1 MHIDHQ
7 SVVVDNEADVELK
20 ILVPLM
26 QGANYLA
33 IPNQAIKAKNYLEP
47 TPFNRKAGKTSGG
60 FPDFSVWFRSF
71 PCLIVEAKP
80 PEVAVE
86 TGYHEALMYAAYLN
100 ANYPTGINP
109 ARFVLATNGI
119 DIQAGNWDCQPI
131 VNGKVS
137 DLRPQTALMV
147 QLQKQCG
154 RYVLEDHARACLQAS
169 SAKRF
174 IPPYNLAGG
183 SAILRA
189 TVSPNPFA
197 AELAPLLQ
205 RYFSS
210 SQQASMKE
218 IVERAYVSSDEV
230 TEYDKILESLL
241 KERTTVRDGSTIR
254 QLNPERSGEEV
265 LANEIETRLGLES
278 ELRRTGH
285 LQIIQ
290 GGVGSGKSL
299 FMERYKQQLQ
309 PEAAKARTKWATVDF
324 IGSQLRIG
332 GAEEWLCNTF
342 IQSFQIE
349 NPDID
354 LTNLNV
360 LRGIFSRKIQ
370 SRRAAYSML
379 EAVST
384 AEAEVQRAKD
394 LIEWQD
400 KPDVMAR
407 GIAEYVIGS
416 RNEALVV
423 VMDNV
428 DQLNLDDQL
437 SAFRLTLW
445 FLEQTHAFI
454 ILQMRDETYERY
466 KDKPPLDT
474 FRTGVVFHISPPRF
488 VDVVKRRLELSIE
501 FLAKEKERDGDRS
514 YAIESGMRIRYSS
527 GELEGFLKRLYNA
540 LFDRRRN
547 IAIVLESIAGR
558 DVRRALEIF
567 GKIITSGYLST
578 TAIASNTLG
587 GGDVSFKEHTIIRIL
602 MRTNKRFF
610 SSDSGGFVQNIFAF
624 DQDLEKPDNFL
635 TIEVLYFL
643 IANRKRRGPI
653 NIEGYFTCA
662 QVADA
667 LQKLGYVPTD
677 VFATIKHLV
686 RSDLIITDRM
696 NSTDVEWDDSVRIL
710 ASGWVHL
717 RILSERFEYLFGVIP
732 TTPIRDQNIA
742 QQLADLVRSEMA
754 KNELD
759 LHQKVRAV
767 DIFMRYLW
775 DERQR
780 LTTPFNE
787 GDISGADYVLS
798 HMSKS
803 LRLAKYGS
811 KSNPAEP
818 DTLDF

>member
-1 MHIDHQ
+1 MHIDHE
-7 SVVVDNEADVELK
+7 SVVLDNEADVELK

-26 QGANYLA
+26 QGANYLD
-33 IPNQAIKAKNYLEP
+33 IPDKAIKAKNYLEP

-80 PEVAVE
+80 SDVTVE
-86 TGYHEALMYAAYLN
+86 TGYHEAQMYAAYLN
-100 ANYPTGINP
+100 TNYPTGINP
-109 ARFVLATNGI
+109 ARFILATNGV
-119 DIQAGNWDCQPI
+119 DIQAGYWDSRPT
-131 VNGKVS
+131 VAGKVA
-137 DLRPQTALMV
+137 DLRPQAAFLV
-147 QLQKQCG
+147 QLQKHCG

-169 SAKRF
+169 STKRF
-174 IPPYNLAGG
+174 ILPYNLAGG

-189 TVSPNPFA
+189 TINPNPFA

-210 SQQASMKE
+210 SHQSSIKE

-241 KERTTVRDGSTIR
+241 KERIAARDGSTVR
-254 QLNPERSGEEV
+254 QLHPERSGEEI
-265 LANEIETRLGLES
+265 LANEIE
-278 ELRRTGH
+278 RRIGSKSDERRAGH

-299 FMERYKQQLQ
+299 FMERYKQLLQ
-309 PEAAKARTKWATVDF
+309 PDAAKARTKWATVDF
-324 IGSQLRIG
+324 IGAQLRLG

-342 IQSFQIE
+342 IQSFQTE

-354 LTNLNV
+354 LTDLTV
-360 LRGIFSRKIQ
+360 LRGIFARRIQ
-370 SRRAAYSML
+370 SRRAAYSIL
-379 EAVST
+379 EAASPS
-384 AEAEVQRAKD
+384 EAEVQRAKD

-407 GIAEYVIGS
+407 GIAEYIMGS
-416 RNEALVV
+416 RDQALVV

-428 DQLNLDDQL
+428 DQLNLEDQL

-445 FLEQTHAFI
+445 FLEQTRAFI

-488 VDVVKRRLELSIE
+488 IDVVKRRLELSIE
-501 FLAKEKERDGDRS
+501 YLAREKEREGDS
-514 YAIESGMRIRYSS
+514 TYAIESGMRIRYSS

-547 IAIVLESIAGR
+547 IAVVLESVAGR

-587 GGDVSFKEHTIIRIL
+587 GGEISFREHTIIRIL
-602 MRTNKRFF
+602 MRTNMRLF
-610 SSDSGGFVQNIFAF
+610 SSDSGGFVHNIFAF
-624 DQDLEKPDNFL
+624 DEELEKPDNF
-635 TIEVLYFL
+635 IAVEILYFL
-643 IANRKRRGPI
+643 TANRKRRGPI
-653 NIEGYFTCA
+653 NIEGYFTCL
-662 QVADA
+662 QISDA
-667 LQKLGYVPTD
+667 LQKLGYVPND
-677 VFATIKHLV
+677 VFITIRGLI
-686 RSDLIITDRM
+686 RSNLIITDRM

-732 TTPIRDQNIA
+732 TTPIRDQKIA
-742 QQLADLVRSEMA
+742 QQLADLVKIEMT
-754 KNELD
+754 KSDLD

-775 DERQR
+775 EERQR
-780 LTTPFNE
+780 LITPFND
-787 GDISGADYVLS
+787 GDVSGADYILS
-798 HMSKS
+798 HMSRS

-811 KSNPAEP
+811 KPDSTEP
-818 DTLDF
+818 DVLDA